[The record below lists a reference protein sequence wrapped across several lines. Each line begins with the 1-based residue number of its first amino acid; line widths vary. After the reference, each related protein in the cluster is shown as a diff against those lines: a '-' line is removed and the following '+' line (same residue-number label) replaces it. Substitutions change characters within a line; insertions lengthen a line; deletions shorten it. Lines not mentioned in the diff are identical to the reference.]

1 MKKIVVTLVSLLL
14 LVGCGSEEQTAS
26 QNPPKVQVTE
36 VEFPQLEQ
44 TVSEELRN
52 ERVEL
57 MEEMP
62 DASLEVQEIQAHEI
76 MIVQETM
83 AEVWGSYEEIEN
95 DSIVYFQSNPKEE
108 KPLGFYIGLKEQNE
122 KFEELFATLQKKVD
136 DGEILA
142 KYIHFYPITYSQSE
156 LNAFQEKIYTELEQ
170 SGIGRQRGTFSL
182 SINPITTTV
191 HIDHNMFTE
200 EDQEKIKELYQKWPI
215 EFILTGPLVPGPGEP
230 VVILPDEEFTTEPQ
244 TEGEILMFVGDEQI
258 HTQNTHYYFTEATE
272 LKVGMRVHIEV
283 NGPVLE
289 SFPAQGEAA
298 FVKVYSNYKPEGATL
313 SEFEVNAEAIGQL
326 TEEQRQMNPLLT
338 STVYNETTNQWTVE
352 MEVGDEGEPL
362 VFEIED
368 N

>member
-14 LVGCGSEEQTAS
+14 LVGCGTGGQTAS

-108 KPLGFYIGLKEQNE
+108 KPLGFYIGLKEPDE

-156 LNAFQEKIYTELEQ
+156 LNAFQEKIYTELEH

-200 EDQEKIKELYQKWPI
+200 EDQEKIKELYQEWPI

-230 VVILPDEEFTTEPQ
+230 VVIFPDEEFTTEPQ
-244 TEGEILMFVGDEQI
+244 TDGEILMFVGEEQI
-258 HTQNTHYYFTEATE
+258 HTQNTHYYFTEASE
-272 LKVGMRVHIEV
+272 LKAGMRVHIEV

-298 FVKVYSNYKPEGATL
+298 FVNVYPNYKPEGATL

-326 TEEQRQMNPLLT
+326 TQEQRQMNPLLT

-368 N
+368 K

>member
-1 MKKIVVTLVSLLL
+1 MKKIAGAILSVLLL
-14 LVGCGSEEQTAS
+14 AGCGTADQSASQSQSEEQV
-26 QNPPKVQVTE
+26 KE

-44 TVSEELRN
+44 TVSEDLRN

-62 DASLEVQEIQAHEI
+62 DTSLEIQGIQAHEI
-76 MIVQETM
+76 MIVQEEM
-83 AEVWGSYEEIEN
+83 AEVWGSYEEIEKA
-95 DSIVYFQSNPKEE
+95 SIVYFQSNPKEE
-108 KPLGFYIGLKEQNE
+108 KPLGFYIGLKEPDE

-191 HIDHNMFTE
+191 HIDHNMLTE
-200 EDQEKIKELYQKWPI
+200 EDQEKIKELYKEWPI
-215 EFILTGPLVPGPGEP
+215 EFTLTGPLVPGPGEP

-244 TEGEILMFVGDEQI
+244 TDGEILMFVGEEQI
-258 HTQNTHYYFTEATE
+258 HTQNTHYYFTEAAE
-272 LKVGMRVHIEV
+272 LKAGMRVHIEV
-283 NGPVLE
+283 NGSVLE

-298 FVKVYSNYKPEGATL
+298 FVKVYPNYKPEGATL
-313 SEFEVNAEAIGQL
+313 SEFEVNAEAIEQL
-326 TEEQRQMNPLLT
+326 TEEQRLMNPLLT